1 MLLNI
6 VSSWHCQ
13 NGVIILSHILANWC
27 YHIISNWLYHKS
39 NETSVTMLSTELIH
53 HISSIRSD
61 CCCTTSQI
69 KPVSPCYQVTIH
81 HINSIRSSNQQQAW
95 TFHWLKCWMSLLI
108 MFAPMQVAPTPTN
121 TYEAHP
127 PTHTQTDWYTGM
139 WMTYMCV
146 LANPPEEENKMCHKA
161 QEMAGQCLTLLL
173 HPVVHHLY
181 QGCNKTRQL

>member
-13 NGVIILSHILANWC
+13 SGVIILSHILANWC

-53 HISSIRSD
+53 HINSIRSD

-69 KPVSPCYQVTIH
+69 KPVSPCYQVTI

-127 PTHTQTDWYTGM
+127 PTHPHTDWLIYWYVDDIHVCLGQ
-139 WMTYMCV
+139 
-146 LANPPEEENKMCHKA
+146 P
-161 QEMAGQCLTLLL
+161 AGGREQDV
-173 HPVVHHLY
+173 P
-181 QGCNKTRQL
+181 